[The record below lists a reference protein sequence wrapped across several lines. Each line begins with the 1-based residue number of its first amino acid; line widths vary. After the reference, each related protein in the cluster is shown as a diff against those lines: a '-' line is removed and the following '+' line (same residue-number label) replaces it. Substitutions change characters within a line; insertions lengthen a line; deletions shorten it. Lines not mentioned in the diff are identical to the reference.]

1 MKFDANDPNTRT
13 LFGRTNA
20 ELTRAGLNAQEV
32 QELRTLQQNTPPDH
46 LTADELQR
54 VQEEQAVTLAGPLAD
69 AVQAVRGTT
78 TTKSTSRK
86 ADEGK

>member
-20 ELTRAGLNAQEV
+20 ELTRVGLSAQEV
-32 QELRTLQQNTPPDH
+32 QELRTLQQNTLPDH

-54 VQEEQAVTLAGPLAD
+54 VQDEQAASVDPLAG
-69 AVQAVRGTT
+69 AVQAMRGAATPKT
-78 TTKSTSRK
+78 TSRK